1 MMAYVSKE
9 CSLGI
14 VYLSPMHIS
23 ERIIMGY
30 DLPDTHED
38 LVNLTKPQR
47 DKYRKDK
54 LKKSKLAVAMY
65 IYGAMKKI
73 KGRNGCIL
81 AAHHF
86 G

>member
-1 MMAYVSKE
+1 
-9 CSLGI
+9 
-14 VYLSPMHIS
+14 MHIS
-23 ERIIMGY
+23 ERIIVGY

-47 DKYRKDK
+47 DQYRKDK
-54 LKKSKLAVAMY
+54 LDKSKLAVAMY
-65 IYGAMKKI
+65 IYGVMKKI
-73 KGRNGCIL
+73 KGNECIL